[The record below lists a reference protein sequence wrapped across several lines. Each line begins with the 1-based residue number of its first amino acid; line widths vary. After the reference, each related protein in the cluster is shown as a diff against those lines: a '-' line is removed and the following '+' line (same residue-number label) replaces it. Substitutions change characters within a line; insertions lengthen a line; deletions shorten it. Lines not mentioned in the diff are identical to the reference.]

1 MDTQTINQDA
11 TTRIRNRIGK
21 QDDLSTTIDKM
32 TGQRDAK
39 SRWRY
44 RTDEKLLN
52 AGIVALYHLTPLNPI
67 LEQNLEA
74 IAQLKKNKGNGK
86 K

>member
-21 QDDLSTTIDKM
+21 QDDLPTTIDKM

-39 SRWRY
+39 ARWRY